1 VETTPVPP
9 ALPAPPAPPAPKL
22 RRTHVVQAGESL
34 SSISR
39 KYYGT
44 PDRYGKIAAANNL
57 RDRDLIR
64 TGQVLVIP
72 DAPSSPII
80 ESTGDEKDEG
90 AASAASAVDRQDFEP
105 QPPTLNTEVKG
116 QK

>member
-1 VETTPVPP
+1 VPP

-57 RDRDLIR
+57 RSRDLIR

-72 DAPSSPII
+72 DYAGPPII
-80 ESTGDEKDEG
+80 ESVGDEND
-90 AASAASAVDRQDFEP
+90 ARTASAMDTQDFEP
-105 QPPTLNTEVKG
+105 QPPTLNTTRSVK
-116 QK
+116 